1 MCSLVHYVAVIFVS
15 DFLLIQSYIGEA
27 PHVLSGTLASKKSKK
42 IPKRHSR
49 TRQIKRTE
57 ITEAKGK
64 KVDKRQTQIN
74 TVTTL
79 NTKKTLNSS
88 IYS

>member
-1 MCSLVHYVAVIFVS
+1 MCSLVHYVAVIVIFVF
-15 DFLLIQSYIGEA
+15 DFLLIQSYIGQA
-27 PHVLSGTLASKKSKK
+27 THVFSGTLASKKSKK

-57 ITEAKGK
+57 KTAPKGEKVAK
-64 KVDKRQTQIN
+64 RLTQIN

-79 NTKKTLNSS
+79 
-88 IYS
+88 

>member
-1 MCSLVHYVAVIFVS
+1 MR
-15 DFLLIQSYIGEA
+15 G
-27 PHVLSGTLASKKSKK
+27 LSNIAFELASKKSKK

-57 ITEAKGK
+57 KTAAKGE
-64 KVDKRQTQIN
+64 KVAKRLTQIN

-79 NTKKTLNSS
+79 
-88 IYS
+88 

>member
-1 MCSLVHYVAVIFVS
+1 VF
-15 DFLLIQSYIGEA
+15 
-27 PHVLSGTLASKKSKK
+27 SGTLASKKSKK
-42 IPKRHSR
+42 IPKRHSK

-74 TVTTL
+74 TVTAL
-79 NTKKTLNSS
+79 
-88 IYS
+88 

>member
-1 MCSLVHYVAVIFVS
+1 MWFLVHYVAVIFVFY
-15 DFLLIQSYIGEA
+15 FLLIQSYIGQA
-27 PHVLSGTLASKKSKK
+27 THVFSGTLASKKSKK
-42 IPKRHSR
+42 IPKWHSR

-57 ITEAKGK
+57 KTAAKGE

-79 NTKKTLNSS
+79 
-88 IYS
+88 